1 MKQQT
6 VLERYFF
13 KRGGRM
19 AKHQIPNLSA
29 EDVKLLSK
37 AYIDT
42 EPPLEKQ
49 VPTGSFHVAAK
60 GHSGDLLL
68 FVPRNEIGRTISGLT
83 GRYGYSHLAID
94 CGEIDEP
101 TGRPVMIEATVGPGV
116 HYAFQDE
123 YGKRPFARVPL
134 WKTGVDVE
142 QFCECVHDKVGEKFD
157 DLEAITLGIL
167 DNPARQICSDL
178 ATVCLPKEMR
188 EEIARCH
195 KKAVIH
201 PLSAVRDEK
210 QGSGFR
216 LFMSPNGFA
225 EFFGIPQGK
234 EIKEPDQM
242 AELHLQDSSSAHLF
256 EKLWKRGDTLAT
268 SAWKFLK
275 H

>member
-1 MKQQT
+1 
-6 VLERYFF
+6 
-13 KRGGRM
+13 M
-19 AKHQIPNLSA
+19 AKDKNSVDA
-29 EDVKLLSK
+29 KLLSK

-42 EPPLEKQ
+42 EPPLEKHL
-49 VPTGSFHVAAK
+49 PSGPFHETVK
-60 GHSGDLLL
+60 ERVGNILL
-68 FVPRNEIGRTISGLT
+68 FVPRNKIGRTISNLT

-123 YGKRPFARVPL
+123 YGKRPFVRVPL
-134 WKTGVDVE
+134 SKIGMDVQE
-142 QFCECVHDKVGEKFD
+142 FCKCVHAKVGEKFD
-157 DLEAITLGIL
+157 DLETLSLGIV

-178 ATVCLPKEMR
+178 ATVCLPDEMR

-195 KKAVIH
+195 RKAVIH

-210 QGSGFR
+210 LGPGFR

-225 EFFGIPQGK
+225 EFLGVPRGK
-234 EIKEPDQM
+234 EIKRPDQL
-242 AELHLQDSSSAHLF
+242 ADPHPQSSNRVSLLP
-256 EKLWKRGDTLAT
+256 KLWKQSDTFVT
-268 SAWKFLK
+268 SAWKLLK